1 MAVAL
6 PFPEAPSACCASAK
20 ADSPYGHSS
29 AFGDG
34 SHCIDPNP
42 EVSGMLW

>member
-6 PFPEAPSACCASAK
+6 PFPGPPAACCASAK
-20 ADSPYGHSS
+20 ADSSYRHCS

-34 SHCIDPNP
+34 SHRMDPNP